1 MKQPTIIT
9 KVVMLVIF
17 LAGVV
22 YLVGAAWQIFTDP
35 FSTIMTYEYT
45 VDDAAEAT
53 GWLVRTEQVI
63 PGQGSIVDVL
73 PDQGE
78 KVGAGQTV
86 AVVYRD
92 ENALDRSR
100 QRRALELKL
109 QQLNYTLLRG
119 EASWDNQ
126 RLDQSITDAMARLR
140 ASAAAGDLTGL
151 EEQALTLKSLVLQR
165 EATYDGAA
173 SIDAQIQ
180 AVQAQINA
188 LDQASGAD
196 TTAVRAP
203 VAGTFSAL
211 ADGYE
216 SVLTPA
222 ALNNLTPLSLETLT
236 AQPVAAPEGAVGKL
250 ITKATWYF
258 AVTVPEEVAA
268 RLVEGWSVR
277 IRFSRDWSVRIR
289 FSRDWSGE
297 VAMKTESISAPQD
310 GRTAVVFSSDRHLA
324 DTSLLRRQTVDL
336 IFGSTTGIRVPKKA
350 IRTIDV
356 TRTDPD
362 TGEKVPTGEK
372 QVGLYVLTGVQAE
385 WRPVEIL
392 ADDGDYCL
400 VQSVLSDNPTAT
412 EQKKVLRAGDEV
424 IVAAEDLFDG
434 KVVR

>member
-1 MKQPTIIT
+1 M
-9 KVVMLVIF
+9 
-17 LAGVV
+17 
-22 YLVGAAWQIFTDP
+22 
-35 FSTIMTYEYT
+35 
-45 VDDAAEAT
+45 
-53 GWLVRTEQVI
+53 
-63 PGQGSIVDVL
+63 
-73 PDQGE
+73 
-78 KVGAGQTV
+78 
-86 AVVYRD
+86 
-92 ENALDRSR
+92 
-100 QRRALELKL
+100 
-109 QQLNYTLLRG
+109 
-119 EASWDNQ
+119 
-126 RLDQSITDAMARLR
+126 
-140 ASAAAGDLTGL
+140 
-151 EEQALTLKSLVLQR
+151 LQR

-277 IRFSRDWSVRIR
+277 IRFSRDWS
-289 FSRDWSGE
+289 GE

-336 IFGSTTGIRVPKKA
+336 IFDSTTGIRVPKKA